1 MRILI
6 VEDDIPVA
14 TLLAESV
21 RLQGHETIVARTG
34 QEALSALDQ
43 GHPDAVFL
51 DIVLPDMTGIEVLHR
66 IRQILPTLPV
76 IVITG
81 DASPEQVLEAQHL
94 GVADVVEKPFGLKN
108 LGEALRKLRGE
119 GG

>member
-6 VEDDIPVA
+6 VEDDFPAA

-21 RLQGHETIVARTG
+21 RLQGHEAIVATTG
-34 QEALSALDQ
+34 REALSFLDQ

-51 DIVLPDMTGIEVLHR
+51 DIVMPDMTGIEVLHR
-66 IRQILPTLPV
+66 IRQILPALPV

-81 DASPEQVLEAQHL
+81 EASPEQILEAQHL
-94 GVADVVEKPFGLKN
+94 GVAEVAEKPFGLKH

-119 GG
+119 GV